1 MWRAGSGSGNGSGS
15 CGTGEAE
22 KEAKVQKEALDYLL
36 DVAIEHFGL
45 AARTVFD
52 AIQDFNSTTTIH
64 QEAINTVTF
73 QKLQDTVS
81 ALATNNSTDYNL
93 SNQIITV
100 SPVYHASAPFQSV
113 NWNLD
118 FISDWVAREVLKRL
132 NEVQKIE
139 VRQVIDFFQGIP
151 EAGPMVG
158 SLFEPIA
165 HNVISRDSGDGP
177 WPLVRM
183 DSNEKNPPIFVFP
196 LEASPDILIE
206 VCVTLSISNLLGTC
220 PHWRTKST
228 TFPTQ
233 GTSHFSIHSW

>member
-1 MWRAGSGSGNGSGS
+1 M
-15 CGTGEAE
+15 
-22 KEAKVQKEALDYLL
+22 
-36 DVAIEHFGL
+36 AIEHFGL